1 MKKTVSIDNYNK
13 PFPTTLRS
21 LIERKKTT
29 ITAVADFIGVSRQA
43 VSQYQDGSTQ
53 PNAETVVKIAEY
65 FNVSTDYLLTGNNR
79 AVDES
84 LNIVCD
90 VTGLSAEA
98 ITNIVEW
105 KNGDL
110 FTSTDNNSY
119 EALDFLRSGNIEGF
133 IDTINSLIT
142 SPDFPM
148 LLNNIILYKEAFIEF
163 QKTENALIDIRKR
176 FENDIDWINETIDE
190 YEKKG
195 LFDKKE
201 LIDLYLFR
209 MQELIKNITR
219 NIAKEGAENG

>member
-1 MKKTVSIDNYNK
+1 MN
-13 PFPTTLRS
+13 
-21 LIERKKTT
+21 
-29 ITAVADFIGVSRQA
+29 
-43 VSQYQDGSTQ
+43 
-53 PNAETVVKIAEY
+53 IA
-65 FNVSTDYLLTGNNR
+65 
-79 AVDES
+79 
-84 LNIVCD
+84 CD

-98 ITNIVEW
+98 IKNIIEW

-110 FTSTDNNSY
+110 SASIDRSY
-119 EALDFLRSGNIEGF
+119 EKLDFLRSGNVESF
-133 IDTINSLIT
+133 VETIDSLMI

-148 LLNNIILYKEAFIEF
+148 LLNNIILYKKAVLEF
-163 QKTENALIDIRKR
+163 QKTENELIDVRKR

-190 YEKKG
+190 YDEKG

>member
-29 ITAVADFIGVSRQA
+29 ITAVADYIKVSRQA

-79 AVDES
+79 DVDES
-84 LNIVCD
+84 LNIACD

-98 ITNIVEW
+98 IKNIIEW

-110 FTSTDNNSY
+110 FASIDRSY
-119 EALDFLRSGNIEGF
+119 EKLDFLRSGNVESF
-133 IDTINSLIT
+133 VETIDSLII

-148 LLNNIILYKEAFIEF
+148 LLNNIILYKRAVLEF
-163 QKTENALIDIRKR
+163 QKTENELIDVRKR

-190 YEKKG
+190 YDEKG

>member
-65 FNVSTDYLLTGNNR
+65 FNVSTDYLLTGNNKD
-79 AVDES
+79 VDES
-84 LNIVCD
+84 FNIACD

-98 ITNIVEW
+98 IKNIIEW

-110 FTSTDNNSY
+110 FASIDRSY
-119 EALDFLRSGNIEGF
+119 EKLDFLRSGNVESF
-133 IDTINSLIT
+133 VETIDSLII

-148 LLNNIILYKEAFIEF
+148 LLNNIILYKKAVLEF
-163 QKTENALIDIRKR
+163 QKTENELIDVRKR

-190 YEKKG
+190 YDEKG